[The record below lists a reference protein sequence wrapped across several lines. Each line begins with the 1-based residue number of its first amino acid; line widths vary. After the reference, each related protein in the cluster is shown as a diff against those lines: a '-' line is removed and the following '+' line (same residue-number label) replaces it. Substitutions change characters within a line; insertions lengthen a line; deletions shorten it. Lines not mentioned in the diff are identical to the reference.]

1 MKITPINS
9 ILAKNLRYFKI
20 FIIDGK
26 YKIIK
31 ISLNLFNSLIFFNI
45 LYILKYKFLNILLHN
60 RFDTDD
66 CEVDD
71 SEGED
76 DEVNG
81 NEDGDGDANE
91 EDSEEG

>member
-31 ISLNLFNSLIFFNI
+31 ISLNLFNSLILKNI
-45 LYILKYKFLNILLHN
+45 VVSKHYSFWDWQRQSFLIEI
-60 RFDTDD
+60 RR
-66 CEVDD
+66 
-71 SEGED
+71 
-76 DEVNG
+76 
-81 NEDGDGDANE
+81 
-91 EDSEEG
+91 

>member
-1 MKITPINS
+1 M
-9 ILAKNLRYFKI
+9 YMFH
-20 FIIDGK
+20 
-26 YKIIK
+26 
-31 ISLNLFNSLIFFNI
+31 LFNSLIFFNI

>member
-1 MKITPINS
+1 MSGLFFANALKGKF
-9 ILAKNLRYFKI
+9 KNI
-20 FIIDGK
+20 M
-26 YKIIK
+26 
-31 ISLNLFNSLIFFNI
+31 
-45 LYILKYKFLNILLHN
+45 LY